1 MSVVTA
7 KPNAVTVFRC
17 SRSFSL
23 ARQYNLGTTLSE
35 KYLRF
40 GIWYLG
46 HNLLIKCLKPSDSTK
61 LKGSDS
67 VQIILV
73 MALWIAC
80 AFGLLMSNFFV
91 LFRNV
96 CKVGC
101 MTVVSLLSVVRVTEL
116 VLATDGNDNKDI
128 LSS

>member
-1 MSVVTA
+1 M
-7 KPNAVTVFRC
+7 KREH
-17 SRSFSL
+17 FS
-23 ARQYNLGTTLSE
+23 QKTY
-35 KYLRF
+35 
-40 GIWYLG
+40 GINED
-46 HNLLIKCLKPSDSTK
+46 NLLIKCLKPSDSTK
-61 LKGSDS
+61 LKESDS
-67 VQIILV
+67 VQFILV

-116 VLATDGNDNKDI
+116 VLAIDGNDNKDI